1 MSLETKFSCMGNC
14 ITAPFRGNCRNCS
27 GARAAGRG
35 AAGGGRAAGRVRRR
49 WRRGCRRGAGW
60 RGCGTGSGGARW
72 RVRTASPGRRVAWAR
87 VWRGVMAGSRTDRGA
102 GAAQAARRRRC
113 NRRLALRDSGERDQN
128 RRGALMRRASQ
139 VWTIG
144 RKARSTKLQAAA
156 TKRPNSAGNIY
167 APCMSSAGNIFTP
180 CMISGPSARK
190 TALDGKIPAP
200 CIQNHPIAPGNGHM
214 GRRCCHFYPKKHA
227 WGENVASKGAY
238 CAHSAKRERI
248 RRDSCQM
255 GPGPPQCKEGVRG
268 LWGGAVGDA
277 AGASNTAGSGADG
290 MGMAGAM
297 GRRRDT
303 CGCGAGTT
311 LAGMAVWGRGA
322 GGIGGDRKLA
332 RRRLGASL
340 AALAG

>member
-1 MSLETKFSCMGNC
+1 
-14 ITAPFRGNCRNCS
+14 
-27 GARAAGRG
+27 
-35 AAGGGRAAGRVRRR
+35 
-49 WRRGCRRGAGW
+49 
-60 RGCGTGSGGARW
+60 
-72 RVRTASPGRRVAWAR
+72 
-87 VWRGVMAGSRTDRGA
+87 
-102 GAAQAARRRRC
+102 
-113 NRRLALRDSGERDQN
+113 
-128 RRGALMRRASQ
+128 MRRASQ
-139 VWTIG
+139 VWAIG
-144 RKARSTKLQAAA
+144 HKARSTKLQAAV
-156 TKRPNSAGNIY
+156 TKRP
-167 APCMSSAGNIFTP
+167 SSAGNIFTP

-255 GPGPPQCKEGVRG
+255 GPRSAAMQGRG
-268 LWGGAVGDA
+268 AGFYGAARWVTPLGRA
-277 AGASNTAGSGADG
+277 TQRTTASAGRTAALAGAT
-290 MGMAGAM
+290 

-303 CGCGAGTT
+303 GGCRAGKT
-311 LAGMAVWGRGA
+311 LAGMAVWGRDA

-340 AALAG
+340 AALAGTAVRARRWRTRGATGAMEAGDSWPRGVGAHSAQYANAGGCYSPKLASIAATRSSSAPMSCWFTSSIFCKSAGEAFST

>member
-1 MSLETKFSCMGNC
+1 
-14 ITAPFRGNCRNCS
+14 
-27 GARAAGRG
+27 
-35 AAGGGRAAGRVRRR
+35 
-49 WRRGCRRGAGW
+49 
-60 RGCGTGSGGARW
+60 
-72 RVRTASPGRRVAWAR
+72 
-87 VWRGVMAGSRTDRGA
+87 
-102 GAAQAARRRRC
+102 
-113 NRRLALRDSGERDQN
+113 
-128 RRGALMRRASQ
+128 MRRASQ
-139 VWTIG
+139 VWAIG
-144 RKARSTKLQAAA
+144 HKARSTKLQAAA
-156 TKRPNSAGNIY
+156 TKRPNSAGSIY

-255 GPGPPQCKEGVRG
+255 GPRSAAMQGRGCGV

-277 AGASNTAGSGADG
+277 AGESNTAGSGADG
-290 MGMAGAM
+290 MGMAGAT

-303 CGCGAGTT
+303 GGCGVGTT
-311 LAGMAVWGRGA
+311 LAGMAV
-322 GGIGGDRKLA
+322 
-332 RRRLGASL
+332 
-340 AALAG
+340 